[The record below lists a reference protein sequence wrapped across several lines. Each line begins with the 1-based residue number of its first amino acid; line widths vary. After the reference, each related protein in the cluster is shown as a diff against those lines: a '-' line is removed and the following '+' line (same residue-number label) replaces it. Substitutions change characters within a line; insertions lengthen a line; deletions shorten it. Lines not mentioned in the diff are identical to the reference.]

1 MTNITNKTR
10 NTEILNA
17 IESELWSAVDS
28 RNDAEDSRFNDE
40 WEREDMMIGK
50 WFNRMVE
57 CGKFDKASANSQAVK
72 DALAELW
79 SDVLPGIIK
88 TQAKVFYD
96 ALDDAG
102 ILDDHEE
109 ILESFSICD
118 DADQL
123 FIVQF
128 NEDGDDVEITANED
142 FDGFVKDFIEE
153 YQA

>member
-1 MTNITNKTR
+1 MTNATIKTR
-10 NTEILNA
+10 NAEILNT
-17 IESELWSAVDS
+17 IESELWCAVDS
-28 RNDAEDSRFNDE
+28 RNDEEDSRFNDE

-50 WFNRMVE
+50 WFNCMVE

-102 ILDDHEE
+102 VIDDHEA
-109 ILESFSICD
+109 ILESFSCCEE
-118 DADQL
+118 ADQI
-123 FIVQF
+123 FSVQF
-128 NEDGDDVEITANED
+128 NEDGDDVEITVNED
-142 FDGFVKDFIEE
+142 FDGIVRDFVENYRD
-153 YQA
+153 

>member
-1 MTNITNKTR
+1 MTNTMNKTR
-10 NTEILNA
+10 STEILNA
-17 IESELWSAVDS
+17 IESELWRAVDAA
-28 RNDAEDSRFNDE
+28 NDAEDSRFNDE

-88 TQAKVFYD
+88 TQAAVFYD
-96 ALDDAG
+96 VIAAAGVLDDY
-102 ILDDHEE
+102 EE
-109 ILESFSICD
+109 ILESFSSD
-118 DADQL
+118 DADHIFSVEL
-123 FIVQF
+123 
-128 NEDGDDVEITANED
+128 NENGDDVEIAANED
-142 FDGFVKDFIEE
+142 FVGLVNDFIDE

>member
-96 ALDDAG
+96 AIDDAG
-102 ILDDHEE
+102 VIDDHEA
-109 ILESFSICD
+109 ILESFSRCEE
-118 DADQL
+118 ADQL
-123 FIVQF
+123 FIVQC
-128 NEDGDDVEITANED
+128 NEDDDDVEITANEG
-142 FDGFVKDFIEE
+142 FDGFVRDFIEE
-153 YQA
+153 YKA

>member
-1 MTNITNKTR
+1 MTNTSNKTR
-10 NTEILNA
+10 NAEILNA

-79 SDVLPGIIK
+79 SDALPGIIK

-102 ILDDHEE
+102 VIDDHEA
-109 ILESFSICD
+109 ILESFSRCEE
-118 DADQL
+118 ADQL

-128 NEDGDDVEITANED
+128 NEDGDDVEITANND
-142 FDGFVKDFIEE
+142 FSALVKAFINE
-153 YQA
+153 YTA

>member
-1 MTNITNKTR
+1 MTNTTNKTR
-10 NTEILNA
+10 NAEILNT

-28 RNDAEDSRFNDE
+28 RNDVEDSRFNDE

-57 CGKFDKASANSQAVK
+57 CGKFDKDSANSQSVK

-88 TQAKVFYD
+88 TQAVVFYD
-96 ALDDAG
+96 AIDDAG
-102 ILDDHEE
+102 VLDEHEA
-109 ILESFSICD
+109 ILEYFSRCV
-118 DADQL
+118 DADHL
-123 FIVQF
+123 FSVQF
-128 NEDGDDVEITANED
+128 NEDGDDVEITADND
-142 FDGFVKDFIEE
+142 FDGIMKDFIKV

>member
-1 MTNITNKTR
+1 MTSITNKTR

-102 ILDDHEE
+102 VIDDHEA
-109 ILESFSICD
+109 IIESFSRCE

-153 YQA
+153 YRA

>member
-28 RNDAEDSRFNDE
+28 RNDAEDSRFSDE

-50 WFNRMVE
+50 WFNRMVV

-72 DALAELW
+72 DALASIW
-79 SDVLPGIIK
+79 CDVLPGIIK

-102 ILDDHEE
+102 VIDDHEA
-109 ILESFSICD
+109 ILESFSRCEE
-118 DADQL
+118 ADQL
-123 FIVQF
+123 FSVQF
-128 NEDGDDVEITANED
+128 NENGDDVEITANED
-142 FDGFVKDFIEE
+142 FDGIVRDFAEN
-153 YQA
+153 YRG